1 MSTGEL
7 CSRIVVVAG
16 RNDTAA
22 TAADLMRRHHVGD
35 VVVVDETDGARR
47 PLGIVT
53 DRDIVVE
60 VVATRLDAEAVFLG
74 DIMSEDLVV
83 ARESDDASDILESMR
98 RQGVRRAPVVDAK
111 GSLVGILA
119 IDDVMQFLAEQMG
132 DLSSLIRR
140 EQEHEAR
147 MRR

>member
-22 TAADLMRRHHVGD
+22 TAADLMRGHHVGD
-35 VVVVDETDGARR
+35 VVVVDEIDGARR

-119 IDDVMQFLAEQMG
+119 IDDVIQFLAEQMG